1 MDNQLNELDTLM
13 RIARQC
19 GVSTDTL
26 IEWIR
31 EQLVMPG
38 EQPWDDE
45 AIETVRR
52 IRRLTSL
59 GVNVAGVQ
67 MILHMRQQL
76 IQHQAEIRHIQQE
89 MEQIRQ
95 LHEQEIARLMRQIA
109 RELDS

>member
-13 RIARQC
+13 RIARQS

-31 EQLVMPG
+31 EQLIMPG

-52 IRRLTSL
+52 IRRLTNL

-67 MILHMRQQL
+67 MILYMRQQL
-76 IQHQAEIRHIQQE
+76 IQHQSDIRRIQQE
-89 MEQIRQ
+89 MNQLRQ
-95 LHEQEIARLMRQIA
+95 LHEQEVARLIRQFA
-109 RELDS
+109 SELDG